1 MQYSEMKTAIS
12 DLVNRRDMTTAQID
26 RYVKMTLD
34 RINRQLRAS
43 FMEVEVPLTVGTES
57 DVTLPDDYLGTVSL
71 YDDAGSSVNDPYV
84 YKNFFDWKT
93 VDNDSGRRIY
103 TRRANKLYLKPGLA
117 ENDVV
122 YLTYHAKVAYP
133 TGDTYEP
140 ELFKLAADLVVYGAS
155 AFGAS
160 SFQDDRAADFNTA
173 FNDLLVEVADH
184 YRSSYMSEGPLAV
197 EPATSQEY

>member
-1 MQYSEMKTAIS
+1 MQYSEIKTAIS

-43 FMEVEVPLTVGTES
+43 FMEVEAQLTVGTES
-57 DVTLPDDYLGTVSL
+57 DITLPADYLGTVSL

-93 VDNDSGRRIY
+93 VDNDSGTRIY

-140 ELFKLAADLVVYGAS
+140 ELFKLASDLVVFGAS
-155 AFGAS
+155 AFGAA

-197 EPATSQEY
+197 EPSTSVEY

>member
-1 MQYSEMKTAIS
+1 MQYSEIKTAIS

-26 RYVKMTLD
+26 RYVKMTID

-57 DVTLPDDYLGTVSL
+57 DITLPDDYLGTVSL
-71 YDDAGSSVNDPYV
+71 YDDAGSSTNDPYV

-93 VDNDSGRRIY
+93 VDNANAKRIY
-103 TRRANKLYLKPGLA
+103 TRRANKLYLKPGLGA
-117 ENDVV
+117 GDTVH
-122 YLTYHAKVAYP
+122 LTYHAKVAYP

-140 ELFKLAADLVVYGAS
+140 DLFKLASDLVVFGAS
-155 AFGAS
+155 AFGAA

-197 EPATSQEY
+197 EPSTSVEY